1 MFLCFDVYLS
11 GAVVIGCVYK
21 DLHELLQ
28 TNQGG
33 GNETE
38 NSIP

>member
-11 GAVVIGCVYK
+11 GSVAIGCVYK
-21 DLHELLQ
+21 DLYELLQ